1 MKRSG
6 LLFGILLGLTLTL
19 SSEAADWP
27 QWQGPD
33 RDNVSKE
40 KGLLKKWPEGG
51 PTRVWLNRDAGLGYG
66 GFAVADGRLYTMGAK
81 ANTEFLLALDAN
93 TGKEL
98 WRADIGELLKN
109 DWGNGPRGTP
119 SVDGDRI
126 YTISGQGNIV
136 CASARDGKIIW
147 RKTMQELGGT
157 VPGWGYTESPLVE
170 GNSLYC
176 TPGGEKGTL
185 ASLDKMTG
193 KVNWQSKD
201 FTVKAHYSSIIAA
214 DHNGTRQLIQLTER
228 NLVGVDSKNG
238 NVLWK
243 ADWNGRTAVIPTP
256 IFHNGYVYA
265 TSGYGTGCK
274 LVKIGPG
281 NKVEEIYDNK
291 VMKNHHGGVALVDG
305 HVYGY
310 SDGVGWTCQNF
321 LSGEEVWASE
331 KLGKG
336 AMSVADGMLYCL
348 EEDTGTV
355 LLAEASP
362 KGWNEQ
368 GRFKLAP
375 QTQQRS
381 NRGKIW
387 THPVIADGKL
397 YLRDQEL
404 LFCFDV
410 SGGREVAGR

>member
-355 LLAEASP
+355 VLAEASP